1 MHPPHAVEA
10 ILIWALGT
18 PERFSFEFD
27 VLAMYRGGG
36 VASKRQRIKKPTG
49 CLHRD
54 ALPVQFGLSR
64 AAANG
69 AAGRNA

>member
-1 MHPPHAVEA
+1 MNTPGSAQLDCREA
-10 ILIWALGT
+10 QLDWR
-18 PERFSFEFD
+18 E
-27 VLAMYRGGG
+27 
-36 VASKRQRIKKPTG
+36 RIKKPAG

-54 ALPVQFGLSR
+54 DLPVQFGLSR